1 VFGASGSHAIEAG
14 WFLIDAAGAG
24 AASGASAAARNPAL
38 LDRALQVVDWA
49 FDCGWDVAA
58 RVVPGAQA
66 ATNAALLASHAQGVG
81 AHSGG
86 MLYFQDACGLSPSP
100 LEVRFLSMSR
110 IAGIGTMFP
119 SRDHVFAFF
128 VRSGR

>member
-1 VFGASGSHAIEAG
+1 VYHVSVFGASGSHAIEAG

-24 AASGASAAARNPAL
+24 TASGASANVNNHAL

-49 FDCGWDVAA
+49 FDCGWDVTT
-58 RVVPGAQA
+58 RVVPGAHA
-66 ATNAALLASHAQGVG
+66 AANANAALLASHAQGVG

-100 LEVRFLSMSR
+100 LEVCFLSMS
-110 IAGIGTMFP
+110 
-119 SRDHVFAFF
+119 SNCWNWHHV
-128 VRSGR
+128 SLT